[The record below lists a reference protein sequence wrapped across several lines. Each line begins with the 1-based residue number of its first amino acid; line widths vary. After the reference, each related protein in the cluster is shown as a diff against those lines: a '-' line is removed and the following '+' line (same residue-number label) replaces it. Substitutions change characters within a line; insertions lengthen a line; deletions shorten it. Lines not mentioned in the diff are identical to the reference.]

1 MVALSY
7 SYIVTRLEPYDD
19 IVDDYLQVG
28 ASIQMVLNLLIGLVL
43 KLDEKGE
50 SEYDVDTLGILL
62 LIMNIGVVLIGVGL
76 ACLAF
81 PKVQTCCSKKKNAV
95 KEKKMEMTTI
105 ANPLHRRN
113 SSKGEVVMKVQKK
126 KRRLTANRRP
136 SASVLNALNLK
147 ELEVDKTAYI

>member
-1 MVALSY
+1 MLVALLY
-7 SYIVTRLEPYDD
+7 SYVVTRLEPYDD

-43 KLDEKGE
+43 KLDDK
-50 SEYDVDTLGILL
+50 SEYDVDKLGIIL

-81 PKVQTCCSKKKNAV
+81 PKVQTCCSKKKKPA
-95 KEKKMEMTTI
+95 KEKKTEMATI

-113 SSKGEVVMKVQKK
+113 SSKREVVLKVQKK

-136 SASVLNALNLK
+136 SVSVLNALNLK